1 MGKLENDQREFLQAE
16 FFQLTLEA
24 TMQRGAVYQP
34 NLTEQQRQPVHRTL
48 RERLDA
54 LLPQYES
61 TELAESTHL
70 ANIEQLAQ
78 DVTARHTE
86 VLNGGRFRVGNAQK
100 ALNLY
105 LKYLWCLGR
114 IGRPPHC
121 PFDYYVLHEIPG
133 WKSRSWTAIDSI
145 GMYAELVAAARVVA
159 GTQSLAEWEI
169 ALYNTLGRG
178 KTA

>member
-1 MGKLENDQREFLQAE
+1 MENDQRAFLKAE
-16 FFQLTLEA
+16 FFQLTLRA
-24 TMQRGAVYQP
+24 AMQRGSVYLP

-48 RERLDA
+48 REHLDA

-61 TELAESTHL
+61 KELAESTHL

-78 DVTARHTE
+78 DVTVHHAK

-100 ALNLY
+100 ALNLH

-114 IGRPPHC
+114 VGRPPHC

-133 WKSRSWTAIDSI
+133 WQSRRWTAIDSI

-159 GTQSLAEWEI
+159 GKQSLAEWEL